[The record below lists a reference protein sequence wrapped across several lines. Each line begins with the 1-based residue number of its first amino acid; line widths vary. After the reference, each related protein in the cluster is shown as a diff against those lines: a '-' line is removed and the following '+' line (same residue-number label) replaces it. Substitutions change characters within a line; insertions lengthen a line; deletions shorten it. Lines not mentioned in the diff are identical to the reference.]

1 MLGCFFFF
9 IKSMKIGQR
18 KDHKTLK
25 DEYGMRV
32 SLRGH
37 KCQHPEIALMTQPFF
52 SGKPTMEA

>member
-1 MLGCFFFF
+1 
-9 IKSMKIGQR
+9 MKIGQR
-18 KDHKTLK
+18 KDHKILK